1 MNSALFE
8 AIVGKKV
15 SNTIR
20 EEANHRTNE
29 ASRAGSFIGLGGW
42 NKHCDK
48 TLHEL
53 QIDYLMT
60 HSTELA

>member
-1 MNSALFE
+1 MNNNLFE
-8 AIVGKKV
+8 AIVGKKI
-15 SNTIR
+15 SYTIQ

-29 ASRAGSFIGLGGW
+29 ASRAGLFVGLSEW
-42 NKHCDK
+42 NKHCSN

-60 HSTELA
+60 HAMEAA